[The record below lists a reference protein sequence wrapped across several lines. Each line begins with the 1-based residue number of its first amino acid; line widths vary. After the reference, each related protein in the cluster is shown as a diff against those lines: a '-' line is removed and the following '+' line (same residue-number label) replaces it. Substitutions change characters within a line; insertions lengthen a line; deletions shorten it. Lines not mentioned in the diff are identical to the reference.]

1 MVSGPLHE
9 TTPGSPATAIRIPVA
24 LCGVPGVKTKT
35 SPRRSKGLDATT
47 HRGLTESS
55 GEVSLLDIL
64 SHRMSGTSRGAASA
78 IVCGKTCMTSCAVRP
93 AKPQKYQQSACLPR
107 IPSCINADGGGF
119 VPRSHRDIAMVE
131 EPRIFPNS
139 SWERSRRLRSLRI
152 LFPDSLLV
160 IGSSRPCELT
170 QVWVRKKP
178 TPDEVRRKDA

>member
-64 SHRMSGTSRGAASA
+64 SHRMSEMAIFRQSAAQLYCSLRTRNSLTFSEATSTATLTVRPFPEPLPVTGTRGASA
-78 IVCGKTCMTSCAVRP
+78 
-93 AKPQKYQQSACLPR
+93 
-107 IPSCINADGGGF
+107 
-119 VPRSHRDIAMVE
+119 
-131 EPRIFPNS
+131 
-139 SWERSRRLRSLRI
+139 
-152 LFPDSLLV
+152 
-160 IGSSRPCELT
+160 
-170 QVWVRKKP
+170 
-178 TPDEVRRKDA
+178 